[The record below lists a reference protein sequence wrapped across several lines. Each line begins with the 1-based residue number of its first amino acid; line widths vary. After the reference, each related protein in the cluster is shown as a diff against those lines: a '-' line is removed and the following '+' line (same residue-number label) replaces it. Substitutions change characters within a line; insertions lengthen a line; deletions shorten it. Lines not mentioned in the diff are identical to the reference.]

1 MLQGMEP
8 PSYQVIVVRAWREKG
23 GLRIRLLANG
33 VSSRQWVVGS
43 IAEAIELLSSILAE
57 LLVTPTRPN
66 QSDRPATPHPP
77 D

>member
-66 QSDRPATPHPP
+66 HSDRPASPHPQV
-77 D
+77 